1 MSPRDERRLTFI
13 VVPQGD
19 LDTKTIDVSYRR
31 LKVILVVFAIVVLLL
46 ALMVGA
52 WWSLAMKATRVNEL
66 ERELATLEKE
76 RAKVDSL
83 AHLLA
88 NVETQYERV
97 REMLGADAPAAGKQP
112 LLPELPSAILRDD
125 DGDGVADSGAPDA
138 WPLTERGY
146 ITRGLT
152 KTSTPHPGLDIAVP
166 QNSYIR
172 ASGPGTIKVAGDD
185 PVYGQYIVIDHGG
198 GLETVYGHASRL
210 LVRKGT
216 RVKRLQVIALSGST
230 GQSTAPHLHFEV
242 RKAGKPVDPYQYV
255 RQP

>member
-1 MSPRDERRLTFI
+1 MDDRRLTFI
-13 VVPQGD
+13 VVPHGD
-19 LDTKTIDVSYRR
+19 LETKTIEIPYRR
-31 LKVILVVFAIVVLLL
+31 LKILLVVLLIVAVGL
-46 ALMVGA
+46 ATMVGM
-52 WWSLAMKATRVNEL
+52 WWSIAMKATRVNEL

-88 NVETQYERV
+88 DVETQYERV

-112 LLPELPSAILRDD
+112 LLPDLPKNVLRDD
-125 DGDGVADSGAPDA
+125 DGDGVPDSAAPDA

-146 ITRGLT
+146 VTRGLT
-152 KTSTPHPGLDIAVP
+152 KTTKPHPGIDIAVP

-172 ASGPGTIKVAGDD
+172 ASGPGTVKIAGED
-185 PVYGQYIVIDHGG
+185 PVYGRYIVIDHGG
-198 GLETVYGHASRL
+198 GLESLYGHASRL
-210 LVRKGT
+210 LVSAGT
-216 RVKRLQVIALSGST
+216 KVKRLQVVALSGST

-242 RKAGKPVDPYQYV
+242 RKDGKAVDPYQYV